1 MPSIEE
7 GELTGGEEGRPLRL
21 RDMGGSKGAASM
33 ARRRGEEG
41 RGRRSAG
48 ARKKKP
54 VPLGRKAWWAGLAA
68 WAGRGWLGP
77 AGRPRPGRGG
87 REVAGWAEEACRAAG
102 SAGPKAR
109 KGKKKKEF
117 PN

>member
-7 GELTGGEEGRPLRL
+7 GELTGGGGGEERPLRL

-87 REVAGWAEEACRAAG
+87 GER
-102 SAGPKAR
+102 
-109 KGKKKKEF
+109 
-117 PN
+117 